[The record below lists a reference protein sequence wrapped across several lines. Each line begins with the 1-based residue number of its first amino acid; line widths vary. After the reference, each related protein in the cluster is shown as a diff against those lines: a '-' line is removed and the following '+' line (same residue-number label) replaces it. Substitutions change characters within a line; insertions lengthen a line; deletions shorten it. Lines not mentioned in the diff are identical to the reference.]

1 MESRQ
6 RRTAP
11 PEDGQAAKASSRK
24 ALSCAACLDI
34 RPVAVA
40 AGATGVLAVALLPGV
55 MFAAFAGVTTLS
67 RLAVRSESPAAVPVP
82 EGGSAGEVAG
92 DGPVDMTV
100 DQAVRSR
107 PFILLMAANFF
118 CCATHS
124 GPIFHTVSY
133 AMTCGISTIAAVS
146 IYGVEG
152 LAGMFGRL
160 GFGLAGDRFGAHRVL
175 VLGLLAQAFAVLAY
189 VSVSSLGGFYAVA
202 MMTGFIYAGTMP
214 LYAVLIRENFPLS
227 MMGTLIG
234 ASAMAGSLGMSSGPL
249 LGGWIYD
256 HMGSYALM
264 YVGSAALGLVAM
276 LILMTFRPFPGRA
289 GLAARTG

>member
-1 MESRQ
+1 
-6 RRTAP
+6 
-11 PEDGQAAKASSRK
+11 
-24 ALSCAACLDI
+24 
-34 RPVAVA
+34 
-40 AGATGVLAVALLPGV
+40 
-55 MFAAFAGVTTLS
+55 
-67 RLAVRSESPAAVPVP
+67 
-82 EGGSAGEVAG
+82 
-92 DGPVDMTV
+92 
-100 DQAVRSR
+100 
-107 PFILLMAANFF
+107 MAANFF

-152 LAGMFGRL
+152 MAAMFGRL

-202 MMTGFIYAGTMP
+202 AVTGFIYAGTMP

-264 YVGSAALGLVAM
+264 YVGSAGLGLVAM
-276 LILMTFRPFPGRA
+276 LILMAFRPFPDKGALVARA
-289 GLAARTG
+289 G